1 MRLGSPAAGFKYTA
15 SADNAVS
22 ENFSCST
29 ETDQY
34 WQQTWGAGTMFA
46 FGVGKRKG
54 ERLTYRG
61 YGLEIYKD
69 PVGWRLGIYPRRP
82 ELPIFARSD
91 FTVSSPRKDDALSAA
106 RQRIDLMLSV

>member
-1 MRLGSPAAGFKYTA
+1 
-15 SADNAVS
+15 
-22 ENFSCST
+22 
-29 ETDQY
+29 
-34 WQQTWGAGTMFA
+34 MFA
-46 FGVGKRKG
+46 FGFGKRKG

-69 PVGWRLGIYPRRP
+69 PVGWRLSIYPRRP

-91 FTVSSPRKDDALSAA
+91 FTVSSPRKDDALYAA